1 MIAPKSLQGNRTSSC
16 IKCGISLCFL
26 SYTGKL
32 CVPLELQQ
40 RSQGTFHV
48 ASGKSELLSGCE
60 VHLRIPLK
68 SLLANTASSRVEA
81 GNSVV
86 LSTFDS
92 NLEFT
97 FVFQQWRQ
105 ALSHFEA

>member
-1 MIAPKSLQGNRTSSC
+1 MIAPKSLQGNQTSSC
-16 IKCGISLCFL
+16 IKCGILSFL

-40 RSQGTFHV
+40 RSQGTFRV

-86 LSTFDS
+86 LSTFDP
-92 NLEFT
+92 
-97 FVFQQWRQ
+97 
-105 ALSHFEA
+105 